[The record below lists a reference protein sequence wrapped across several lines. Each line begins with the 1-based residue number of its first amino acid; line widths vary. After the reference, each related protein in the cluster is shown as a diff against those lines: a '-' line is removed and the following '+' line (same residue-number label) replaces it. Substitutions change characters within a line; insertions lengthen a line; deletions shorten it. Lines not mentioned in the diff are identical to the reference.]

1 MCGHACRKDPE
12 TRGHFMTMLSSTS
25 LQLVLLIGE
34 ILIAVNLDLDTTR
47 TLSWSAIFT
56 PFYILVILSSVSCV
70 LSCCCCRKFSI
81 EVSVQGVVTPI
92 DSVQTP
98 ATGVKNWVKQ
108 SKPKIWKVKRSKA
121 QRKLEK
127 VKGQAQ
133 KGQPDTKSHQST
145 IPHLQFGQVKGLF
158 E

>member
-1 MCGHACRKDPE
+1 M
-12 TRGHFMTMLSSTS
+12 FLYIV
-25 LQLVLLIGE
+25 LQCMKHV
-34 ILIAVNLDLDTTR
+34 
-47 TLSWSAIFT
+47 
-56 PFYILVILSSVSCV
+56 
-70 LSCCCCRKFSI
+70 CCCCFCASSI
-81 EVSVQGVVTPI
+81 FVTRYSKTKQGVVTPI

-133 KGQPDTKSHQST
+133 KGQLDTKSHQST